1 MIRGIDVRKIFFPGR
16 IVVLVPELMH
26 ERTNEYV
33 WEDDGAKCWNHVLIL
48 NSRRATYS
56 LNLSSVFHRGPRE
69 TATHLRGA
77 DAR

>member
-1 MIRGIDVRKIFFPGR
+1 MLESRFYI
-16 IVVLVPELMH
+16 EL
-26 ERTNEYV
+26 EK
-33 WEDDGAKCWNHVLIL
+33 G
-48 NSRRATYS
+48 YS